1 MGFFTKLKEK
11 IFNKNKTE
19 KQKEVQNKYISGLD
33 KSRKNFVDKLAE
45 LKSRYNKVD
54 EEYFEELEQILI
66 LSDVGV
72 QTALNIVEA
81 TRQEVKLKN
90 ISDPSLINEILVDK
104 MFIAYANNDVVDT
117 ELNLSDDL
125 SIVMVVGVNGVGK
138 TTSIAKLC
146 HRYKNKGMK
155 VLLAA
160 GDTFRAGAVSQLQIW
175 ANRVGVDIVVGKENS
190 DPSSVIYDAVNK
202 AKNEHY
208 DLLICD
214 TAGRVQTKQNLMDE
228 LAKMNRI
235 ITKVSGHAAN
245 DVLLIIDATT
255 GQNGVLQ
262 AKAFFDAVHVSGI
275 VLTKMDSTSKGG
287 IILAIKDE
295 LNIPVKFVCFGEQ
308 LDDIEE
314 FDLDN
319 YLYGLTKGMEE
330 NQWI

>member
-11 IFNKNKTE
+11 LFHKTTTTKE
-19 KQKEVQNKYISGLD
+19 KEAQNKYVSGLD

-45 LKSRYNKVD
+45 LKARYNKID

-81 TRQEVKLKN
+81 TRQEVKLKGIN
-90 ISDPSLINEILVDK
+90 DASQINEILVDK
-104 MFIAYANNDVVDT
+104 MFIAYANNDIVDT
-117 ELNLSDDL
+117 DIQFDESGLTV
-125 SIVMVVGVNGVGK
+125 VMVVGVNGVGK

-146 HRYKNKGMK
+146 NRYKKLGHK

-160 GDTFRAGAVSQLQIW
+160 ADTFRAGAVTQLNIW
-175 ANRVGVDIVVGKENS
+175 AERVGVDIVTGKENS
-190 DPSSVIYDAVNK
+190 DPSSVIYDAVSK
-202 AKNEHY
+202 AKNENY

-228 LAKMNRI
+228 LSKMNRI
-235 ITKVSGHAAN
+235 ITKIAGHQAN
-245 DVLLIIDATT
+245 DVVLIIDATT

-262 AKAFFDAVHVSGI
+262 AKAFFDAVNVTGI

-308 LDDIEE
+308 LDDIED

-330 NQWI
+330 Q

>member
-1 MGFFTKLKEK
+1 MGFFAKLKDK
-11 IFNKNKTE
+11 LFH
-19 KQKEVQNKYISGLD
+19 KQGKVETQNKYVSGLD

-45 LKSRYNKVD
+45 LKARFNKVD

-66 LSDVGV
+66 LSDIGV
-72 QTALNIVEA
+72 NTAINIVDA
-81 TRQEVKLKN
+81 TRDEVKLKG
-90 ISDPSLINEILVDK
+90 ITDLGEINEILVDK
-104 MFIAYANNDVVDT
+104 MFIAYANNEMVDT
-117 ELNLSDDL
+117 EISFDENGLT
-125 SIVMVVGVNGVGK
+125 IVLVVGVNGVGK

-146 HRYKNKGMK
+146 NRYKKAGKK

-160 GDTFRAGAVSQLQIW
+160 ADTFRAGAVTQLEIW
-175 ANRVGVDIVVGKENS
+175 AERVGVDIVTGKENS
-190 DPSSVIYDAVNK
+190 DPSSVVYDAVNK
-202 AKNEHY
+202 ATKENY

-235 ITKVSGHAAN
+235 INKVANHEAN

-262 AKAFFDAVHVSGI
+262 AKAFFDAVAVTGI

-308 LDDIEE
+308 LEDIEE

-330 NQWI
+330 

>member
-11 IFNKNKTE
+11 LFNKKV
-19 KQKEVQNKYISGLD
+19 KEEVKSKYVSGLD

-45 LKSRYNKVD
+45 LKARYSKID
-54 EEYFEELEQILI
+54 EDYFEELEQILI

-72 QTALNIVEA
+72 NTALNIVEA
-81 TRQEVKLKN
+81 TRQEVKLKG
-90 ISDPSLINEILVDK
+90 ITDPSTINEILVDK

-117 ELNLSDDL
+117 EISFDDSGL
-125 SIVMVVGVNGVGK
+125 TVVMVVGVKGVGK

-146 HRYKNKGMK
+146 NRYKKEGKK

-160 GDTFRAGAVSQLQIW
+160 ADTFRAGAVSQLQIW
-175 ANRVGVDIVVGKENS
+175 AARVGVDIVAGKENA
-190 DPSSVIYDAVNK
+190 DPASVIYDAVNK
-202 AKNEHY
+202 AKNEGY

-228 LAKMNRI
+228 LSKMNRI
-235 ITKVSGHAAN
+235 IFKVSGHEAN

-262 AKAFFDAVHVSGI
+262 AKAFFDAVKVTGI

-330 NQWI
+330 

>member
-1 MGFFTKLKEK
+1 MGFFDKLKEK
-11 IFNKNKTE
+11 LFNKKKNGTDIST
-19 KQKEVQNKYISGLD
+19 KYVSGLD

-45 LKSRYNKVD
+45 LKAKHNKVD

-72 QTALNIVEA
+72 NTALSIVEA
-81 TRQEVKLKN
+81 TRQEVKLKQITDVN
-90 ISDPSLINEILVDK
+90 KINEILVDK
-104 MFIAYANNDVVDT
+104 MFIAYANNGIVNT
-117 ELNLSDDL
+117 ELNLQQDGVSVVL
-125 SIVMVVGVNGVGK
+125 VVGVNGVGK

-146 HRYKNKGMK
+146 ARYKKKGHK

-160 GDTFRAGAVSQLQIW
+160 ADTFRAGAVSQLKIW
-175 ANRVGVDIVVGKENS
+175 AEKVGVDIVCGKENS
-190 DPSSVIYDAVNK
+190 DPSSVIYDATTK
-202 AKNEHY
+202 AKNEGY

-214 TAGRVQTKQNLMDE
+214 TAGRIQTKQNLMDE
-228 LAKMNRI
+228 LSKMNRI
-235 ITKVSGHAAN
+235 INKVLNHEAN

-262 AKAFFDAVHVSGI
+262 AKAFFDAVHVTGI

-295 LNIPVKFVCFGEQ
+295 LNIPVKFVCFGEKI
-308 LDDIEE
+308 DDIED

-330 NQWI
+330 

>member
-1 MGFFTKLKEK
+1 MGFFAKLKEK
-11 IFNKNKTE
+11 LFNKKS
-19 KQKEVQNKYISGLD
+19 KQETQSKYVSGLD

-45 LKSRYNKVD
+45 LKTRYTKVD
-54 EEYFEELEQILI
+54 EDYFEELEQILI

-72 QTALNIVEA
+72 QTAINIVEA
-81 TRQEVKLKN
+81 TKQEVKMKGVTDL
-90 ISDPSLINEILVDK
+90 SAINEILVDK

-117 ELNLSDDL
+117 EINFDKSGLTV
-125 SIVMVVGVNGVGK
+125 VMVVGVNGVGK

-146 HRYKNKGMK
+146 HRYKKEKKK

-160 GDTFRAGAVSQLQIW
+160 ADTFRAGAVTQLKIW
-175 ANRVGVDIVVGKENS
+175 AERVGVDIVVGKENS
-190 DPSSVIYDAVNK
+190 DPSSVIYDAVTK
-202 AKNEHY
+202 AKNENY

-228 LAKMNRI
+228 LSKMNRI
-235 ITKVSGHAAN
+235 IKKVSGHEAN

-262 AKAFFDAVHVSGI
+262 AKAFFDAVAVTGI

-330 NQWI
+330 Q

>member
-1 MGFFTKLKEK
+1 MGFFAKLKEK
-11 IFNKNKTE
+11 LFNKKV
-19 KQKEVQNKYISGLD
+19 KEEVKSKYVSGLD

-45 LKSRYNKVD
+45 LKARYAKVD

-72 QTALNIVEA
+72 QTAMNIVEA
-81 TRQEVKLKN
+81 TRDEAKLKG
-90 ISDPSLINEILVDK
+90 ITDTAQINEILVDK

-117 ELNLSDDL
+117 EIQFDESGLTV
-125 SIVMVVGVNGVGK
+125 VMVVGVNGVGK

-146 HRYKNKGMK
+146 HRYKKEGRK

-160 GDTFRAGAVSQLQIW
+160 ADTFRAGAVTQLQIW
-175 ANRVGVDIVVGKENS
+175 AERVGVDIVVGKENS
-190 DPSSVIYDAVNK
+190 DPSSVVYDAVSK
-202 AKNEHY
+202 AKNENY

-228 LAKMNRI
+228 LSKMNRI

-262 AKAFFDAVHVSGI
+262 AKAFFDAVHVTGI

-308 LDDIEE
+308 LGDIEE

-330 NQWI
+330 K

>member
-1 MGFFTKLKEK
+1 MGFFDKLKEK
-11 IFNKNKTE
+11 LFNKKKNGTDIST
-19 KQKEVQNKYISGLD
+19 KYVSGLD

-45 LKSRYNKVD
+45 LKAKHNKVD

-72 QTALNIVEA
+72 NTALSIVEA
-81 TRQEVKLKN
+81 TRQEVKLKQ
-90 ISDPSLINEILVDK
+90 ITDVSKINEILVDK
-104 MFIAYANNDVVDT
+104 MFIAYANNGVVNT
-117 ELNLSDDL
+117 ELNLQQDGVSVVL
-125 SIVMVVGVNGVGK
+125 VVGVNGVGK

-146 HRYKNKGMK
+146 ARYKKKGHK

-160 GDTFRAGAVSQLQIW
+160 ADTFRAGAVSQLKIW
-175 ANRVGVDIVVGKENS
+175 AEKVGVDIVCGKENS
-190 DPSSVIYDAVNK
+190 DPSSVIYDATTK
-202 AKNEHY
+202 AKNEGY

-214 TAGRVQTKQNLMDE
+214 TAGRIQTKQNLMDE
-228 LAKMNRI
+228 LSKMNRI
-235 ITKVSGHAAN
+235 INKVLNHEAN

-262 AKAFFDAVHVSGI
+262 AKAFFDAVHVTGI

-295 LNIPVKFVCFGEQ
+295 LNIPVKFVCFGEKI
-308 LDDIEE
+308 DDIED

-330 NQWI
+330 

>member
-1 MGFFTKLKEK
+1 MGFFAKLKEK
-11 IFNKNKTE
+11 LFSKKT
-19 KQKEVQNKYISGLD
+19 KVEVQNKYVSGLD

-45 LKSRYNKVD
+45 LRARYAKVD

-81 TRQEVKLKN
+81 TRDEAKLKG
-90 ISDPSLINEILVDK
+90 ITDTAQINEVLVDK

-117 ELNLSDDL
+117 EIQFDESGLTV
-125 SIVMVVGVNGVGK
+125 VMVVGVNGVGK

-146 HRYKNKGMK
+146 HRYKKEGRK

-160 GDTFRAGAVSQLQIW
+160 EDTFRAGAVTQLQIW
-175 ANRVGVDIVVGKENS
+175 AERVGVDIVVGKENS
-190 DPSSVIYDAVNK
+190 DPSSVVYDAVNK
-202 AKNEHY
+202 AKTENY

-228 LAKMNRI
+228 LSKMNRI

-262 AKAFFDAVHVSGI
+262 AKAFFDAVQVTGI

-330 NQWI
+330 K

>member
-11 IFNKNKTE
+11 LFHKTTTTKE
-19 KQKEVQNKYISGLD
+19 KEAQNKYVSGLD

-45 LKSRYNKVD
+45 LKARYNKID

-81 TRQEVKLKN
+81 TRQEVKLKGIN
-90 ISDPSLINEILVDK
+90 DASQINEILVDK
-104 MFIAYANNDVVDT
+104 MFIAYANNDIVDT
-117 ELNLSDDL
+117 DIQFDESGLTV
-125 SIVMVVGVNGVGK
+125 VMVVGVNGVGK

-146 HRYKNKGMK
+146 NRYKKLGHK

-160 GDTFRAGAVSQLQIW
+160 ADTFRAGAVTQLNIW
-175 ANRVGVDIVVGKENS
+175 AERVGVDIVTGKENS
-190 DPSSVIYDAVNK
+190 DPSSVIYDAVSK
-202 AKNEHY
+202 AKNENY

-228 LAKMNRI
+228 LSKMNRI
-235 ITKVSGHAAN
+235 ITKIAGHQAN

-262 AKAFFDAVHVSGI
+262 AKAFFDAVNVTGI

-308 LDDIEE
+308 LDDIED

-330 NQWI
+330 

>member
-1 MGFFTKLKEK
+1 MGFFAKLKEK
-11 IFNKNKTE
+11 LFSKKT
-19 KQKEVQNKYISGLD
+19 KVEVQNKYVSGLD

-45 LKSRYNKVD
+45 LKARYNKVD
-54 EEYFEELEQILI
+54 EDYFEELEQILI
-66 LSDVGV
+66 LSDIGV
-72 QTALNIVEA
+72 NTAINIVEA
-81 TRQEVKLKN
+81 TRNEVKLKG
-90 ISDPSLINEILVDK
+90 ITDLGEINEILVDK
-104 MFIAYANNDVVDT
+104 MFIAYANNEMVDT
-117 ELNLSDDL
+117 EIQFDESGLT
-125 SIVMVVGVNGVGK
+125 IVLVVGVNGVGK

-146 HRYKNKGMK
+146 NRYKKEGKK

-160 GDTFRAGAVSQLQIW
+160 ADTFRAGAVAQLEIW
-175 ANRVGVDIVVGKENS
+175 AERVGVDIVTGKENA
-190 DPSSVIYDAVNK
+190 DPSSVVYDAVSK
-202 AKNEHY
+202 AKKENY

-235 ITKVSGHAAN
+235 INKVADHEAN

-262 AKAFFDAVHVSGI
+262 AKAFFDAVKVTGI

-330 NQWI
+330 K

>member
-1 MGFFTKLKEK
+1 MGFFAKLKEK
-11 IFNKNKTE
+11 LFNKKS
-19 KQKEVQNKYISGLD
+19 KQETQSKYVSGLD

-45 LKSRYNKVD
+45 LKTRYTKVD
-54 EEYFEELEQILI
+54 EDYFEELEQILI

-72 QTALNIVEA
+72 QTAINIVEA
-81 TRQEVKLKN
+81 TKQEVKMKGVTDL
-90 ISDPSLINEILVDK
+90 SAINEILVDK

-117 ELNLSDDL
+117 EINFDESGLTV
-125 SIVMVVGVNGVGK
+125 VMVVGVNGVGK

-146 HRYKNKGMK
+146 HRYKKEKKK

-160 GDTFRAGAVSQLQIW
+160 ADTFRAGAVTQLKIW
-175 ANRVGVDIVVGKENS
+175 AERVGVDIVVGKENS
-190 DPSSVIYDAVNK
+190 DPSSVIYDAVTK
-202 AKNEHY
+202 AKNENY

-228 LAKMNRI
+228 LSKMNRI
-235 ITKVSGHAAN
+235 IKKVSGHEAN

-262 AKAFFDAVHVSGI
+262 AKAFFDAVAVTGI
-275 VLTKMDSTSKGG
+275 ILTKMDSTSKGG

-330 NQWI
+330 Q

>member
-1 MGFFTKLKEK
+1 MGFFAKLKEK
-11 IFNKNKTE
+11 LFHKNNTAKE
-19 KQKEVQNKYISGLD
+19 KETQNKYVSGLD

-45 LKSRYNKVD
+45 LKARYTKVD

-81 TRQEVKLKN
+81 TRREVQLQRIEDLN
-90 ISDPSLINEILVDK
+90 QINEILVDK
-104 MFIAYANNDVVDT
+104 MFIAYANNDVVET
-117 ELNLSDDL
+117 EINFDNSGLT
-125 SIVMVVGVNGVGK
+125 IVMVVGVNGVGK

-146 HRYKNKGMK
+146 NRYKKLKHK

-160 GDTFRAGAVSQLQIW
+160 ADTFRAGAVEQLKIW
-175 ANRVGVDIVVGKENS
+175 AERVGVDIVTGNEKA
-190 DPSSVIYDAVNK
+190 DPSSVVFDAVTK
-202 AKNEHY
+202 AKNEKY

-235 ITKVSGHAAN
+235 ITRVSGHEAN

-262 AKAFFDAVHVSGI
+262 AKAFFDAVHVTGI

-308 LDDIEE
+308 LADIEE

-330 NQWI
+330 K

>member
-1 MGFFTKLKEK
+1 MGFFDKLKEK
-11 IFNKNKTE
+11 LFNKKKNGTDIST
-19 KQKEVQNKYISGLD
+19 KYVSGLD

-45 LKSRYNKVD
+45 LKAKHNKVD

-72 QTALNIVEA
+72 NTALSIVEA
-81 TRQEVKLKN
+81 TRQEVKLKQITDVN
-90 ISDPSLINEILVDK
+90 KINEILVDK
-104 MFIAYANNDVVDT
+104 MFIAYANNGVVNT
-117 ELNLSDDL
+117 ELNLQQDGVSVVL
-125 SIVMVVGVNGVGK
+125 VVGVNGVGK

-146 HRYKNKGMK
+146 ARYKKKGHK

-160 GDTFRAGAVSQLQIW
+160 ADTFRAGAVSQLKIW
-175 ANRVGVDIVVGKENS
+175 AEKVGVDIVCGKENS
-190 DPSSVIYDAVNK
+190 DPSSVIYDATTK
-202 AKNEHY
+202 AKNEGY

-214 TAGRVQTKQNLMDE
+214 TAGRIQTKQNLMDE
-228 LAKMNRI
+228 LSKMNRI
-235 ITKVSGHAAN
+235 INKVLNHEAN

-262 AKAFFDAVHVSGI
+262 AKAFFDAVHVTGI

-295 LNIPVKFVCFGEQ
+295 LNIPVKFVCFGEKI
-308 LDDIEE
+308 DDIED

-330 NQWI
+330 

>member
-1 MGFFTKLKEK
+1 MGFFAKLKEK
-11 IFNKNKTE
+11 LFNKKV
-19 KQKEVQNKYISGLD
+19 KEEVKSKYVSGLD

-45 LKSRYNKVD
+45 LRARYAKVD

-81 TRQEVKLKN
+81 TRDEAKLKG
-90 ISDPSLINEILVDK
+90 ITDTAQINEVLVDK

-117 ELNLSDDL
+117 EIQFDESGLTV
-125 SIVMVVGVNGVGK
+125 VMVVGVNGVGK

-146 HRYKNKGMK
+146 HRYKKEGRK

-160 GDTFRAGAVSQLQIW
+160 ADTFRAGAVTQLQIW
-175 ANRVGVDIVVGKENS
+175 AERVGVDIVVGKENS
-190 DPSSVIYDAVNK
+190 DPSSVVYDAVNK
-202 AKNEHY
+202 AKNENY

-228 LAKMNRI
+228 LSKMNRI

-262 AKAFFDAVHVSGI
+262 AKAFFDAVQVTGI

-319 YLYGLTKGMEE
+319 YLYGLTKGMEV
-330 NQWI
+330 NNS

>member
-11 IFNKNKTE
+11 LFKKNVT
-19 KQKEVQNKYISGLD
+19 KEVQNKYVSGLD
-33 KSRKNFVDKLAE
+33 KSRRNFVDKLAE
-45 LKSRYNKVD
+45 LKARSTKID

-81 TRQEVKLKN
+81 TRQEVKLKG
-90 ISDPSLINEILVDK
+90 ITDAGKINEILVDK
-104 MFIAYANNDVVDT
+104 MFIAYANNDVIDT
-117 ELNLSDDL
+117 EINFKKDDL
-125 SIVMVVGVNGVGK
+125 TVVMVVGVNGVGK

-146 HRYKNKGMK
+146 NRYKKLGKK

-160 GDTFRAGAVSQLQIW
+160 ADTFRAGAVSQLQIW
-175 ANRVGVDIVVGKENS
+175 AERVGVDIVVGKENA
-190 DPSSVIYDAVNK
+190 DPSSVVYDGVNK
-202 AKNEHY
+202 AKNEKY

-228 LAKMNRI
+228 LSKMNRI
-235 ITKVSGHAAN
+235 ISKVSGHEAD

-262 AKAFFDAVHVSGI
+262 AKAFFEAVCVSGI

-319 YLYGLTKGMEE
+319 YLYGLTRGMEE
-330 NQWI
+330 

>member
-1 MGFFTKLKEK
+1 MGFFAKLKEK
-11 IFNKNKTE
+11 LFSKKV
-19 KQKEVQNKYISGLD
+19 KEEVKSKYVSGLD

-45 LKSRYNKVD
+45 LKARHNKVD

-72 QTALNIVEA
+72 QTALNIVDA
-81 TRQEVKLKN
+81 TRDEAKLKG
-90 ISDPSLINEILVDK
+90 ISDASEINEILVDK

-117 ELNLSDDL
+117 EIQFDESGLTV
-125 SIVMVVGVNGVGK
+125 VMVVGVNGVGK

-146 HRYKNKGMK
+146 HRYKKLGRK

-160 GDTFRAGAVSQLQIW
+160 ADTFRAGAVTQLQIW
-175 ANRVGVDIVVGKENS
+175 AERVGVDIVVGKENS
-190 DPSSVIYDAVNK
+190 DPSSVVYDAVNK
-202 AKNEHY
+202 AKNENY

-228 LAKMNRI
+228 LSKMNRI

-262 AKAFFDAVHVSGI
+262 AKAFFDAVNVSGI
-275 VLTKMDSTSKGG
+275 ILTKMDSTSKGG

-308 LDDIEE
+308 LEDIEE

-330 NQWI
+330 K

>member
-11 IFNKNKTE
+11 LFHKTTTTKE
-19 KQKEVQNKYISGLD
+19 KEAQNKYVSGLD

-45 LKSRYNKVD
+45 LKARYNKID

-81 TRQEVKLKN
+81 TRQEVKLKGIN
-90 ISDPSLINEILVDK
+90 DASQINEILVDK
-104 MFIAYANNDVVDT
+104 MFIAYANNDIVDT
-117 ELNLSDDL
+117 DIQFDESGLTV
-125 SIVMVVGVNGVGK
+125 VMVVGVNGVGK

-146 HRYKNKGMK
+146 NRYKKLGHK

-160 GDTFRAGAVSQLQIW
+160 ADTFRAGAVTQLNIW
-175 ANRVGVDIVVGKENS
+175 AERVGVDIVTGKENS
-190 DPSSVIYDAVNK
+190 DPSSVIYDAVSK
-202 AKNEHY
+202 AKNENY

-214 TAGRVQTKQNLMDE
+214 TAGRVQTKQNLLDE
-228 LAKMNRI
+228 LSKMNRI
-235 ITKVSGHAAN
+235 ITKIAGHQAN

-262 AKAFFDAVHVSGI
+262 AKAFFDAVNVTGI

-308 LDDIEE
+308 LDDIED

-330 NQWI
+330 Q

>member
-1 MGFFTKLKEK
+1 MGFFAKLKDKLFKKKVKEEV
-11 IFNKNKTE
+11 KT
-19 KQKEVQNKYISGLD
+19 KYVSGLD

-45 LKSRYNKVD
+45 LKARYTKID
-54 EEYFEELEQILI
+54 EDYFEELEQILI

-81 TRQEVKLKN
+81 TRQEVKLKAVT
-90 ISDPSLINEILVDK
+90 DPSTINEILVDK

-117 ELNLSDDL
+117 EINFDESGLTV
-125 SIVMVVGVNGVGK
+125 VMVVGVNGVGK

-146 HRYKNKGMK
+146 HRYKESGRK

-160 GDTFRAGAVSQLQIW
+160 ADTFRAGAVTQLQIW
-175 ANRVGVDIVVGKENS
+175 AERVDVDIVVGKENA
-190 DPSSVIYDAVNK
+190 DPSSVVYDAVNK
-202 AKNEHY
+202 AKNENY

-228 LAKMNRI
+228 LSKMNRI
-235 ITKVSGHAAN
+235 ISKVSGHEAN

-262 AKAFFDAVHVSGI
+262 AKAFFEAVHVTGI

-330 NQWI
+330 

>member
-1 MGFFTKLKEK
+1 MGFFAKLKEK
-11 IFNKNKTE
+11 LFHKKV
-19 KQKEVQNKYISGLD
+19 KEEVKSKYVSGLD

-45 LKSRYNKVD
+45 LKARYTKID

-81 TRQEVKLKN
+81 TRQEVKLKG
-90 ISDPSLINEILVDK
+90 ITDAAKINEILVDK
-104 MFIAYANNDVVDT
+104 MFIAYANNDIVDT
-117 ELNLSDDL
+117 EIAFDDSGL
-125 SIVMVVGVNGVGK
+125 TVVMVVGVNGVGK

-146 HRYKNKGMK
+146 HRYKQTGRK

-160 GDTFRAGAVSQLQIW
+160 ADTFRAGAVTQLQIW
-175 ANRVGVDIVVGKENS
+175 ADRVGVDIVTGKENA
-190 DPSSVIYDAVNK
+190 DPSSVVYDAVNK
-202 AKNEHY
+202 AKNEKY

-228 LAKMNRI
+228 LSKMNRI

-262 AKAFFDAVHVSGI
+262 AKAFFDAVNVTGI

-308 LDDIEE
+308 LEDIEE

-330 NQWI
+330 

>member
-1 MGFFTKLKEK
+1 MGFFAKLKEK
-11 IFNKNKTE
+11 LFHKNTTNKE
-19 KQKEVQNKYISGLD
+19 KEVQNKYVSGLD

-45 LKSRYNKVD
+45 LKARYNKID
-54 EEYFEELEQILI
+54 EDYFEELEQILI

-81 TRQEVKLKN
+81 TRQEVKLKG
-90 ISDPSLINEILVDK
+90 ITDASQINEILVDK
-104 MFIAYANNDVVDT
+104 MFIAYANNDIVDT
-117 ELNLSDDL
+117 DIQFDESGLTV
-125 SIVMVVGVNGVGK
+125 VMVVGVNGVGK

-146 HRYKNKGMK
+146 NRYKKLGHK

-160 GDTFRAGAVSQLQIW
+160 ADTFRAGAVTQLNIW
-175 ANRVGVDIVVGKENS
+175 AERVGVDIVTGNENA
-190 DPSSVIYDAVNK
+190 DPSSVIYDAVSK
-202 AKNEHY
+202 AKKENY

-228 LAKMNRI
+228 LSKMNRI
-235 ITKVSGHAAN
+235 ITKIAGHQAN

-262 AKAFFDAVHVSGI
+262 AKAFFDAVNVTGI

-308 LDDIEE
+308 LDDIED

-330 NQWI
+330 Q

>member
-90 ISDPSLINEILVDK
+90 ISDPGLINEILVDK

-275 VLTKMDSTSKGG
+275 ILTKMDSTSKGG

-330 NQWI
+330 NQ

>member
-1 MGFFTKLKEK
+1 MGFFAKLKEK
-11 IFNKNKTE
+11 LFHKNTTNKE
-19 KQKEVQNKYISGLD
+19 KEVQNKYVSGLD

-45 LKSRYNKVD
+45 LKARYNKID
-54 EEYFEELEQILI
+54 EDYFEELEQILI

-81 TRQEVKLKN
+81 TRQEVKLKGVTDA
-90 ISDPSLINEILVDK
+90 SQINEILVDK
-104 MFIAYANNDVVDT
+104 MFIAYANNDIVDT
-117 ELNLSDDL
+117 DIQFDESGLTV
-125 SIVMVVGVNGVGK
+125 VMVVGVNGVGK

-146 HRYKNKGMK
+146 NRYKKLGHK

-160 GDTFRAGAVSQLQIW
+160 ADTFRAGAVTQLNIW
-175 ANRVGVDIVVGKENS
+175 AERVGVDIVTGNENA
-190 DPSSVIYDAVNK
+190 DPSSVIYDAVSK
-202 AKNEHY
+202 AKKENY

-228 LAKMNRI
+228 LSKMNRI
-235 ITKVSGHAAN
+235 ITKIAGHQAN

-262 AKAFFDAVHVSGI
+262 AKAFFDAVNVTGI

-308 LDDIEE
+308 LDDIED

-330 NQWI
+330 

>member
-1 MGFFTKLKEK
+1 MGFLSKLKEK
-11 IFNKNKTE
+11 LFKKNKTVKE
-19 KQKEVQNKYISGLD
+19 QEVQDKYVSGLD
-33 KSRKNFVDKLAE
+33 KSRKNFVDKLAQ
-45 LKSRYNKVD
+45 LKARYNKID
-54 EEYFEELEQILI
+54 DEYFEELEQILL

-72 QTALNIVEA
+72 DTALNIVEA
-81 TRQEVKLKN
+81 TRQEAKLKG
-90 ISDPSLINEILVDK
+90 INEPSAINEVLVDK
-104 MFIAYANNDVVDT
+104 MFIAYANNDIVDT
-117 ELNLSDDL
+117 EIQFDKDGLT
-125 SIVMVVGVNGVGK
+125 IVMVVGVNGVGK
-138 TTSIAKLC
+138 TTSIAKIC
-146 HRYKNKGMK
+146 HRYKKEGKK

-160 GDTFRAGAVSQLQIW
+160 ADTFRAGAVTQLQIW
-175 ANRVGVDIVVGKENS
+175 ADRVGVDIVVGKENA
-190 DPSSVIYDAVNK
+190 DPSSVVYDGVSK
-202 AKNEHY
+202 AKNEGY

-228 LAKMNRI
+228 LSKMNRI
-235 ITKVSGHAAN
+235 INKVAGHEAN

-262 AKAFFDAVHVSGI
+262 AKAFFDAVAVTGI

-308 LDDIEE
+308 LDDIQE

-330 NQWI
+330 Q

>member
-1 MGFFTKLKEK
+1 MGFFAKLKEK
-11 IFNKNKTE
+11 LFHKNTTNKE
-19 KQKEVQNKYISGLD
+19 KEVQNKYVSGLD

-45 LKSRYNKVD
+45 LKARYNKID
-54 EEYFEELEQILI
+54 EDYFEELEQILI

-81 TRQEVKLKN
+81 TRQEVKLKG
-90 ISDPSLINEILVDK
+90 ITDASQINEILVDK
-104 MFIAYANNDVVDT
+104 MFIAYANNDIVDT
-117 ELNLSDDL
+117 DIQFDESGLTV
-125 SIVMVVGVNGVGK
+125 VMVVGVNGVGK

-146 HRYKNKGMK
+146 NRYKKLGHK

-160 GDTFRAGAVSQLQIW
+160 ADTFRAGAVTQLNIW
-175 ANRVGVDIVVGKENS
+175 AERVGVDIVTGNENA
-190 DPSSVIYDAVNK
+190 DPSSVIYDAVSK
-202 AKNEHY
+202 AKKENY

-228 LAKMNRI
+228 LSKMNRI
-235 ITKVSGHAAN
+235 ITKIAGHKAN

-262 AKAFFDAVHVSGI
+262 AKAFFDAVNVTGI

-308 LDDIEE
+308 LDDIED

-330 NQWI
+330 

>member
-1 MGFFTKLKEK
+1 MGFFAKLKEK
-11 IFNKNKTE
+11 LFSKKT
-19 KQKEVQNKYISGLD
+19 KVEVQNKYVSGLD

-45 LKSRYNKVD
+45 LKARYNKVD
-54 EEYFEELEQILI
+54 EDYFEELEQILI
-66 LSDVGV
+66 LSDIGV
-72 QTALNIVEA
+72 NTAINIVDA
-81 TRQEVKLKN
+81 TRNEVKLKG
-90 ISDPSLINEILVDK
+90 ITDLGEINEILVDK
-104 MFIAYANNDVVDT
+104 MFIAYANNEMVDT
-117 ELNLSDDL
+117 EIQFDESGLT
-125 SIVMVVGVNGVGK
+125 IVLVVGVNGVGK

-146 HRYKNKGMK
+146 NRYKKEGKK

-160 GDTFRAGAVSQLQIW
+160 ADTFRAGAVAQLEIW
-175 ANRVGVDIVVGKENS
+175 ADRVGVDIVTGKENA
-190 DPSSVIYDAVNK
+190 DPSSVVYDAVSK
-202 AKNEHY
+202 AKKENY

-235 ITKVSGHAAN
+235 INKVADHEAN

-262 AKAFFDAVHVSGI
+262 AKAFFDAVKVTGI

-330 NQWI
+330 K